1 MLHQEFKTV
10 RALCAR
16 APTERPS
23 PGAGADHVDG
33 LFLDLSLLLAREL
46 TRHLVVIA
54 VAGDLVAVCD
64 DRLHR
69 IRITLGNCA
78 AGEEAGLDALLIEN
92 AQNPPN
98 RGVRAV
104 LALGIF

>member
-23 PGAGADHVDG
+23 PGAGADHFDG
-33 LFLDLSLLLAREL
+33 LFLDFSLLLAREL
-46 TRHLVVIA
+46 ARYLVVIA
-54 VAGDLVAVCD
+54 MTGNLMAVCD
-64 DRLHR
+64 NRLHR
-69 IRITLGNCA
+69 IRITLGNGA
-78 AGEEAGLDALLIEN
+78 AGEEASLDALLVEN
-92 AQNPPN
+92 AQNAPN

-104 LALGIF
+104 LAL